1 MNRMTDTFPRR
12 RVVAVL
18 LAGGLSSRMGDFK
31 QLMPF
36 GRKTIV
42 ETCVETLQSSS
53 VDDVVVVTG
62 HRSDD
67 VERVLAP
74 YQVRIVRNTAYA
86 DGMSTS
92 VIAGVRALD
101 PGDAV
106 MVCLCDQPHLPRDVF
121 EAVLG
126 AYRSSEAAIVV
137 PTIAGDTGHPV
148 IFDASLRDAI
158 LDVDPSVGL
167 RSVTYANRDRT
178 LRVPVDALGVL
189 DDIDTQEDY
198 ERLR

>member
-1 MNRMTDTFPRR
+1 MSAMPESPRPRR
-12 RVVAVL
+12 VAAVL
-18 LAGGLSSRMGDFK
+18 LAGGLSTRMGEFK

-36 GRKTIV
+36 RGRTIV
-42 ETCVETLQSSS
+42 EACVETLLSTSA
-53 VDDVVVVTG
+53 DDVVVVTG
-62 HRSDD
+62 FRAED
-67 VERVLAP
+67 VAKALARYP
-74 YQVRIVRNTAYA
+74 VRLVHNPAYA

-101 PGDAV
+101 PDDAI
-106 MVCLCDQPHLPRDVF
+106 MVCLCDQPHLPPDVF
-121 EAVLG
+121 DAVLE
-126 AYRSSEAAIVV
+126 AYREGDAAVVV

-148 IFDASLRDAI
+148 VFDPSLRGAM
-158 LDVDPSVGL
+158 LDVEASVGL

-178 LRVPVDALGVL
+178 LRVPVDVVGVL

>member
-1 MNRMTDTFPRR
+1 MNRMFETPRPR

-18 LAGGLSSRMGDFK
+18 LAGGLSTRMGDFK

-36 GRKTIV
+36 RGRTIV
-42 ETCVETLQSSS
+42 ETCVETLLASS
-53 VDDVVVVTG
+53 VDDVLVVTG

-67 VERVLAP
+67 VEQVLAP
-74 YQVRIVRNTAYA
+74 YRVRIVRNPAYA

-92 VIAGVRALD
+92 VIAGVRSLD

-106 MVCLCDQPHLPRDVF
+106 MICLCDQPHLPREVF
-121 EAVLG
+121 DAVLA
-126 AYRSSEAAIVV
+126 AYRTSEASIVV

-148 IFDASLRDAI
+148 IFDASLRNAI
-158 LDVDPSVGL
+158 LDVEASVGL
-167 RSVTYANRDRT
+167 RSVTYANRGRT